1 MQYGATVQELRHA
14 RLDRRRPVVWE
25 YDCRH
30 DHVAAV
36 VEGEGYSGP
45 TWPIMSG
52 ERVGATATFH
62 PADRDRPAGAE
73 GESLAADKIKVAHPI
88 KVVIICDPGCAIAG
102 AELGAEIELHLRT
115 AVLGPA
121 LECSAF
127 SPLIQQER
135 PGHLVPDRIARRC
148 GAATG
153 EQPDRAE
160 RSAQHAGDRNDQDGA
175 PSHRISSGLAANS
188 SLQACRRRR
197 VSHRFSFTHSGACM
211 CVLHQSA
218 IAASTSAL
226 VMPRGLGSTSASASA
241 GGDGGGNVFVANS

>member
-36 VEGEGYSGP
+36 VEGEGYGGL

-73 GESLAADKIKVAHPI
+73 GENLAADKIKVAHPI
-88 KVVIICDPGCAIAG
+88 KVVVICGPGCAI
-102 AELGAEIELHLRT
+102 
-115 AVLGPA
+115 
-121 LECSAF
+121 
-127 SPLIQQER
+127 ER
-135 PGHLVPDRIARRC
+135 PGHLGPDRIARRC
-148 GAATG
+148 GAPTG

-160 RSAQHAGDRNDQDGA
+160 CSAQHAGDRNDQDGA
-175 PSHRISSGLAANS
+175 PSHRISSDLAANS
-188 SLQACRRRR
+188 SLQTCGRRR
-197 VSHRFSFTHSGACM
+197 
-211 CVLHQSA
+211 
-218 IAASTSAL
+218 AL
-226 VMPRGLGSTSASASA
+226 A
-241 GGDGGGNVFVANS
+241 GRAWNPG